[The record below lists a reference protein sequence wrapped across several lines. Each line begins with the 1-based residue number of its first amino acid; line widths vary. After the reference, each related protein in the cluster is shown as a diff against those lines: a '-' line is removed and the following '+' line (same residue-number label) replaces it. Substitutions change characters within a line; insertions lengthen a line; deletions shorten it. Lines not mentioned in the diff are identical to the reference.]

1 MVGQG
6 GGVMVL
12 GEARQP
18 VMDADP
24 ADAEQP
30 RDFSDRLAGGDFE
43 DGKGSA
49 KKAGVGGGLA
59 LGLQPVAPSGRQVE
73 FAHRNTST
81 ASVVLSEVTV
91 KFQLS
96 TRLGLLVARSKAKP
110 HDRNQ
115 PRTSLAPTRPGAVPI
130 AP

>member
-49 KKAGVGGGLA
+49 KKAGVVGGLQ

-96 TRLGLLVARSKAKP
+96 TRSAVMMQIDTVAQDWEVLQRANRSS
-110 HDRNQ
+110 N
-115 PRTSLAPTRPGAVPI
+115 
-130 AP
+130 

>member
-1 MVGQG
+1 MVGEG
-6 GGVMVL
+6 GGVMVR

-49 KKAGVGGGLA
+49 KKAGVVGGLQ

-81 ASVVLSEVTV
+81 ASAVLSEATV
-91 KFQLS
+91 NFQLS
-96 TRLGLLVARSKAKP
+96 TRLVCSG
-110 HDRNQ
+110 
-115 PRTSLAPTRPGAVPI
+115 RPANP
-130 AP
+130 